1 MKIITSMSVAASL
14 VTTVLFTALPAT
26 SFAQTEQIPPMPT
39 QDQQMQQAPMQ
50 QPMQQQQMQQAP
62 MQQQPMQQAQAPM
75 PAQGAPIG
83 DPGYYGQVDLVNN
96 APPPVIYSTPYVV
109 QPAPPGV
116 YYPPV
121 YLRVPPMYYQN
132 WPQYCGFYN
141 ACLYPVF
148 FVQEGWY
155 MNIYSP
161 WYHRYYPY
169 GRPGFSARVFYNGHG
184 GGYHG
189 EPHYDRGVRH
199 DEHEH
204 EHHE

>member
-1 MKIITSMSVAASL
+1 MKYATSMSLAASL
-14 VTTVLFTALPAT
+14 LIFAALPQI
-26 SFAQTEQIPPMPT
+26 SSAQQNEQMLSPPPMP
-39 QDQQMQQAPMQ
+39 QQAPVQQEPMQQAPM
-50 QPMQQQQMQQAP
+50 QQQMQQAP
-62 MQQQPMQQAQAPM
+62 M
-75 PAQGAPIG
+75 PAGPAAPIG

-96 APPPVIYSTPYVV
+96 TPPPTIYSTPMVV

-141 ACLYPVF
+141 ACFYPVF

-169 GRPGFSARVFYNGHG
+169 GRPGFTARVYYNGHG
-184 GGYHG
+184 GGYRG

-199 DEHEH
+199 EEHEH
-204 EHHE
+204 RE

>member
-1 MKIITSMSVAASL
+1 MKYATSMSLAASL
-14 VTTVLFTALPAT
+14 LIFAALPQI
-26 SFAQTEQIPPMPT
+26 SSAQQNEQMLSPPPMP
-39 QDQQMQQAPMQ
+39 QQAPMQ
-50 QPMQQQQMQQAP
+50 QEPMQQAPMQQQMQQAP
-62 MQQQPMQQAQAPM
+62 M
-75 PAQGAPIG
+75 PAAGAPIG

-96 APPPVIYSTPYVV
+96 TPPPLIYSTPMVV

-141 ACLYPVF
+141 ACFYPVF

-169 GRPGFSARVFYNGHG
+169 GRPGFTARVFYNGHG
-184 GGYHG
+184 GGYRG

-199 DEHEH
+199 DEHGH